1 MAPLLVSTLAEPVPI
16 ATANCP
22 LLRIMNVIISGGGT
36 GGHIYPAI
44 AIANE
49 LKRLDPTT
57 EILFVGAEGKME
69 MEKVPRAGYRIEGLP
84 VVGLK
89 REFTLA
95 NLAFPFKLG
104 RSLLR
109 ARQIVRDFKP
119 DVAVG
124 VGGYASG
131 PTLLAAALASVPI
144 LIQEQNSFAGLT
156 NKVLARWAKRVCVAY
171 PGMDAFFPAAKIKLT
186 GNPVRSDIQ
195 LADQQVMAGLAQ
207 FGLLPNQATAG
218 DDNGVPTLLVIGGS
232 QGARTLN
239 ESIEAGLPQL
249 QQAGVQV
256 IWQTGTSFI
265 ERARK
270 AVEQAGA
277 SRVQPHEF
285 IYEMDKAYAVADV
298 VVSRAGALSVS
309 ELCIVGRPA
318 ILVPLPTAAED
329 HQTHNA
335 MALVNRDAALLVN
348 DRDARQTLVTETL
361 KLLSNTAQ
369 KKTLREHI
377 RLLSFSKAAADIA
390 QEIIILAQQKK

>member
-1 MAPLLVSTLAEPVPI
+1 
-16 ATANCP
+16 
-22 LLRIMNVIISGGGT
+22 
-36 GGHIYPAI
+36 
-44 AIANE
+44 
-49 LKRLDPTT
+49 
-57 EILFVGAEGKME
+57 
-69 MEKVPRAGYRIEGLP
+69 MEKVPRAGYRIKGLP
-84 VVGLK
+84 VVGIK

-95 NLAFPFKLG
+95 NLAFPVKLG

-131 PTLLAAALASVPI
+131 PTLLAAALANVPI

-156 NKVLARWAKRVCVAY
+156 NKVLSRWAKRICVAY

-186 GNPVRSDIQ
+186 GNPVRGDIYM
-195 LADQQVMAGLAQ
+195 ADQQVTAGLAR

-218 DDNGVPTLLVIGGS
+218 PDKGVPTLLVIGGS

-270 AVEQAGA
+270 AVAQAGA
-277 SRVQPHEF
+277 TRVQPHAF
-285 IYEMDKAYAVADV
+285 IYDMDKAYAVADA

-335 MALVNRDAALLVN
+335 MALVNREAALLVN
-348 DRDARQTLVTETL
+348 DRDARQTLVAQAL
-361 KLLSNTAQ
+361 QLLLNTAQ
-369 KKTLREHI
+369 KRTLCERI
-377 RLLSFSKAAADIA
+377 RQLAFPTAAVDSAR
-390 QEIIILAQQKK
+390 EIILVASTYKGV

>member
-1 MAPLLVSTLAEPVPI
+1 M
-16 ATANCP
+16 
-22 LLRIMNVIISGGGT
+22 RVIISGGGT

-49 LKRLDPTT
+49 LKRLNSAT

-84 VVGLK
+84 VVGIK
-89 REFTLA
+89 RELTLS

-109 ARQIVRDFKP
+109 ARQLVRDFTP
-119 DVAVG
+119 DVAIG

-131 PTLLAAALASVPI
+131 PTLLAAALANVPI

-156 NKVLARWAKRVCVAY
+156 NKVLARWAKRICVAY
-171 PGMDAFFPAAKIKLT
+171 PDMDAFFPASKIRLT

-195 LADQQVMAGLAQ
+195 LADQQVLAGQTQ
-207 FGLLPNQATAG
+207 FGLQPN
-218 DDNGVPTLLVIGGS
+218 VPTLLVIGGS

-249 QQAGVQV
+249 VQAGVQV
-256 IWQTGTSFI
+256 IWQTGTTFI
-265 ERARK
+265 DRAHK
-270 AVEQAGA
+270 AVAQAGA
-277 SRVQPHEF
+277 TLVQPHAF
-285 IYEMDKAYAVADV
+285 IYDMDKAYAVANA

-335 MALVNRDAALLVN
+335 MALVNRQAALLVN
-348 DRDARQTLVTETL
+348 DRDARQTLVTEAL
-361 KLLSNTAQ
+361 
-369 KKTLREHI
+369 
-377 RLLSFSKAAADIA
+377 RLLSDSKQKETLSGHIRELAFPKAAADIA
-390 QEIIILAQQKK
+390 GEVLLLTSRNKVV